1 MSTEWESSSTVCGH
15 SCDSHPSSDST
26 RFDPE
31 KQSLPCPYP
40 GSGSLQDPF
49 IVDWDQDD
57 VEHPLNFHN
66 SKKWIITSQLAF
78 CTWTVS
84 FSSSVYSGGLEYMAH
99 ELHISDNVA
108 ILGITR
114 FLQLHFYRR
123 ADSSFHSTRFIALCI
138 GVRIGAYCKS
148 QSNIIFLRADP
159 VFQVFAPMGEMYGR
173 RLVFFITLAAY
184 TGFQLLGCLARHNL
198 YALLSCRLLTG
209 IFGSSPLVNA
219 PAQISDIW
227 NARERGLA
235 SAIYSVMPFLG
246 PIIGPIVGG
255 YVVMKLDWHFN
266 FWLMF
271 IFSALS
277 LLSGALFTPE
287 TYAPVLLRR
296 RANKLT
302 RQSNG
307 IVRYVSIHDRDHP
320 KSVLQA
326 MFSNFSRP
334 FVFLVTEPIVL
345 CIALYISIVYGTLH
359 FTSAQGGLAFCGLGV
374 GIIVGL
380 ASTPIQNRVYW
391 KAMKKSETGR
401 AAPEA
406 RLHQAMVGGVLIP
419 VGLFW
424 FAFSASPSVHWLV
437 PIIGSAFFGTGIAQI
452 LQSLTSY
459 LMDAYELYFA
469 SAVASTIVLRSVC
482 AALLPQ
488 AVPTMFKHLGDRTA
502 MSVFGVLGLRYGRW
516 IRSKSSVAF
525 KESSLDPSSQNTTRC
540 ETMSEKDVEHPS

>member
-1 MSTEWESSSTVCGH
+1 MSTEWESTSTVCDH
-15 SCDSHPSSDST
+15 TPRPSSELIQ
-26 RFDPE
+26 FDAE
-31 KQSLPCPYP
+31 KQVSPAPSPARTYT
-40 GSGSLQDPF
+40 GSGTLQDPF
-49 IVDWDQDD
+49 VVDWDLHDT
-57 VEHPLNFHN
+57 ENPLSFNN
-66 SKKWIITSQLAF
+66 CKKWIITSQLAF

-84 FSSSVYSGGLEYMAH
+84 FSSSVYSGGLEYMARD
-99 ELHISDNVA
+99 LHISDNVA
-108 ILGITR
+108 ILGLSLYVLG
-114 FLQLHFYRR
+114 F
-123 ADSSFHSTRFIALCI
+123 AL
-138 GVRIGAYCKS
+138 GP
-148 QSNIIFLRADP
+148 LM
-159 VFQVFAPMGEMYGR
+159 FAPMGEMYGR

-184 TGFQLLGCLARHNL
+184 TVFQLEGCLAQSNL
-198 YALLSCRLLTG
+198 YALLSCRLFTG

-235 SAIYSVMPFLG
+235 SALYSIMPFLG

-277 LLSGALFTPE
+277 LLSGAIFTPE

-296 RANKLT
+296 RASKLA

-307 IVRYVSIHDRDHP
+307 IVHYVSVHDLDRS
-320 KSVLQA
+320 KSISQV

-345 CIALYISIVYGTLH
+345 CVTLYISIVYGTLYALFAAFPIVFQQHRH
-359 FTSAQGGLAFCGLGV
+359 FTSAQGGLAFCGLGA

-380 ASTPIQNRVYW
+380 ASTPIQNRLYW
-391 KAMKKSETGR
+391 KAIEKSETGR

-406 RLHQAMVGGVLIP
+406 RVIPPPSMVGGVLIP
-419 VGLFW
+419 IGLFW
-424 FAFSASPSVHWLV
+424 FAFTASPSVHLLV
-437 PIIGSAFFGTGIAQI
+437 PIFGSAFFGMGIAQI

-482 AALLPQ
+482 AAFLPQ
-488 AVPTMFKHLGDRTA
+488 VVPVMFTRLGDEAA
-502 MSVFGVLGLRYGRW
+502 MSVFGALGLVCTPIPFLFWRYGRW
-516 IRSKSSVAF
+516 IRGKSSVAF
-525 KESSLDPSSQNTTRC
+525 KESSLDPCSQMTPRC
-540 ETMSEKDVEHPS
+540 ETMSEKDVEHP